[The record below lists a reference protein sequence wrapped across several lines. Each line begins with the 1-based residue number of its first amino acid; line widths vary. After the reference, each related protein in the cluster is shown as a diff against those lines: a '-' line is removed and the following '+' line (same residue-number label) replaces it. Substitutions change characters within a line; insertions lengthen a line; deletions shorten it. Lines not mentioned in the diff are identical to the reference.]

1 MIFIFCSFWHCFI
14 PSLYPKCILK
24 TLTHVF
30 SLKVEI
36 VHYAV
41 KQRQC
46 REPVLP
52 GWTNTF
58 STILT
63 MDTWLSQKTCLC
75 PCCRVVFTCAR
86 SLCEHEGADG
96 AFWRLRAPKSP
107 VWMAEPEHPAP
118 RGFYRDTSSDTTGG
132 TTWHRKGWR
141 GSGALVTLHRVP
153 LMDFQPNKCQ

>member
-14 PSLYPKCILK
+14 SNLYPKCILK

-36 VHYAV
+36 LHYAV

-63 MDTWLSQKTCLC
+63 MDTWLLQKTCLC
-75 PCCRVVFTCAR
+75 PCPRVVFMCQV
-86 SLCEHEGADG
+86 
-96 AFWRLRAPKSP
+96 P
-107 VWMAEPEHPAP
+107 VWRWGCRWGILAAWSPREPSVSGRAWAP
-118 RGFYRDTSSDTTGG
+118 GSHGGSTVTPRSDTSSDRTGTG
-132 TTWHRKGWR
+132 RADGAQEHR
-141 GSGALVTLHRVP
+141 
-153 LMDFQPNKCQ
+153 

>member
-14 PSLYPKCILK
+14 SSLYPKCILK
-24 TLTHVF
+24 TLAHVF

-63 MDTWLSQKTCLC
+63 MDTWLSQKTRLC
-75 PCCRVVFTCAR
+75 CVPEWCSHVPGPCVNTRVQMGRFDCWEPQRAQCEWQSLSTQLPGGFTGTPAVTPAVAR
-86 SLCEHEGADG
+86 PGTGRADG
-96 AFWRLRAPKSP
+96 AQ
-107 VWMAEPEHPAP
+107 EH
-118 RGFYRDTSSDTTGG
+118 R
-132 TTWHRKGWR
+132 
-141 GSGALVTLHRVP
+141 
-153 LMDFQPNKCQ
+153 